1 MLASSSLQDTVPA
14 VEATQSSTE
23 RRRSARVSE
32 PLPLVIRGSDL
43 LGQPFEER
51 TSTLNFN
58 LHRCRCSSK
67 HHLPKNTWLT
77 VETPKDSAHRHVRAR
92 VAWIQRPHSVREF
105 FQIAVELESPE
116 NIWGLD
122 SPPADWFSEV
132 PSYQRTAETPAE
144 QTEIRAVEEVNSG
157 AIPERPASYMGKPM
171 TDINE
176 NSIQDSSLAA
186 SGSGNDFTPA
196 PDSPFLRELRA
207 ELNRHAEQAVESAA
221 ATAQE
226 RIRQNADELEHQRR
240 AASEESFQKWK
251 EEFAKTAGG
260 AMDNELD
267 AWRSRLRSEMNLA
280 QAEWSELLQSSLDGS
295 MQRLVEQLS
304 QRSQE
309 VQRGEETR
317 MGERFA
323 ELIHPVNEAAAKAG
337 QTLAE
342 IRFGLETQVAAA
354 RSSLEEIERS
364 PGRIRENSAQ
374 FEAAGHDSLNELHRR
389 LENVLDAQTAEMSRR
404 VEAMASGMAQ
414 RISHASEAMGNQ
426 QVERAVAQMEAQLAP
441 HLERVP

>member
-1 MLASSSLQDTVPA
+1 
-14 VEATQSSTE
+14 
-23 RRRSARVSE
+23 
-32 PLPLVIRGSDL
+32 
-43 LGQPFEER
+43 
-51 TSTLNFN
+51 
-58 LHRCRCSSK
+58 
-67 HHLPKNTWLT
+67 
-77 VETPKDSAHRHVRAR
+77 
-92 VAWIQRPHSVREF
+92 
-105 FQIAVELESPE
+105 
-116 NIWGLD
+116 
-122 SPPADWFSEV
+122 
-132 PSYQRTAETPAE
+132 
-144 QTEIRAVEEVNSG
+144 
-157 AIPERPASYMGKPM
+157 MGKPM

-176 NSIQDSSLAA
+176 NSIQDNSLAA

-240 AASEESFQKWK
+240 AASDESFQKWK

-267 AWRSRLRSEMNLA
+267 SWRSRLRSEMNLA

-317 MGERFA
+317 MSERFA
-323 ELIHPVNEAAAKAG
+323 DLIHPVNEAAAKAG
-337 QTLAE
+337 QTLGE

-354 RSSLEEIERS
+354 RSSLEDMERS
-364 PGRIRENSAQ
+364 AVRIRENSAQ
-374 FEAAGHDSLNELHRR
+374 FEAAGHDSRERAASAARERARRADGRDDAARGSAGIRNVAENFAGDRGDGKSAGGTSGGADGSEVRASSRASSGAVARTRRARIADGGRIAAASRKAPANGGEQPARRGLADGLH
-389 LENVLDAQTAEMSRR
+389 SRR
-404 VEAMASGMAQ
+404 ACSG
-414 RISHASEAMGNQ
+414 ILNP
-426 QVERAVAQMEAQLAP
+426 RAPRRWRNGMRNWTRAAFECP
-441 HLERVP
+441 IRPRKH